1 MTLSWI
7 IVVTAVF
14 KPLLVW
20 SKTNIFIFISLR
32 RIYNVPNDLLQT
44 LCCHILYCN
53 HQHYFSDV
61 YVLYSCL
68 SSETF
73 TPSHWITGGLLV
85 FWSNKQCCVLLAS
98 CKLDMGIYF
107 LLRYVFSILSSSMT
121 QPTDETN
128 NTKVSEMVVNR
139 DCIHFRPVLLVNMAD

>member
-85 FWSNKQCCVLLAS
+85 FWSNKQCWSRHCVLLAS
-98 CKLDMGIYF
+98 CELGMGIYF
-107 LLRYVFSILSSSMT
+107 QSMKTVTQKCAKRLLTASMVKNSMMDCVFSRYIYPANGS
-121 QPTDETN
+121 
-128 NTKVSEMVVNR
+128 
-139 DCIHFRPVLLVNMAD
+139 